1 MIPERVWTHRDTDV
15 LIMLYAFLHVFQTF
29 NVSPSEN
36 KEKEKPSYPN
46 SKVVISVYSWEA
58 GFHPLV
64 SVNAFRFKLVLSWRD
79 EVPPRRAALAFTRPY
94 ICLYSLVGE

>member
-1 MIPERVWTHRDTDV
+1 MIPERVWTHRDTGI

-46 SKVVISVYSWEA
+46 SKVVISVYS
-58 GFHPLV
+58 
-64 SVNAFRFKLVLSWRD
+64 
-79 EVPPRRAALAFTRPY
+79 
-94 ICLYSLVGE
+94 